1 MTSTVDPI
9 LAGVSDAIGCRDVV
23 VVGASAGGVESLI
36 AFVRALEPDLPATI
50 LVVLHVPASGAS
62 ALPPIL
68 ERAGTLPVDV
78 AVSNQELQ
86 QGRIVIAPPDR
97 HLVVVDNHLR
107 TSHGPRENGHRP
119 AIDVLFRSAARA
131 CGPRVIAVVLSGSL
145 DDGTAGAI
153 AVKERGG
160 LVLAQDP
167 ADAAYPGMPE
177 SAIKHVEVTEIA
189 TAAELS
195 AIVGRLCR
203 TPATPNEEIAVPDLV
218 MAEVEM
224 AGLGDLS
231 TGEDQPAHQQAG
243 FGCPECHGALFK
255 IENGG
260 LLRFR
265 CRLGHA
271 WSWHALLLEQG
282 QALENALWMALHTL
296 EEKAGLSQQLA
307 ERAASRGSVW
317 SHERFTEQAYE
328 ATRSAALVRR
338 LLESPSTDAP
348 RVEID
353 PGVESAHHG

>member
-1 MTSTVDPI
+1 MTSTADPI
-9 LAGVSDAIGCRDVV
+9 LAGVSDAIGCRDIV

-68 ERAGTLPVDV
+68 ERAGPLPVDV

-153 AVKERGG
+153 AIKRRGG

-189 TAAELS
+189 TATELG

-218 MAEVEM
+218 IAEIEM
-224 AGLGDLS
+224 AGSGDLL
-231 TGEDQPAHQQAG
+231 TAEHEPAGQPAG
-243 FGCPECHGALFK
+243 FGCPECRGALFK

-271 WSWHALLLEQG
+271 WSWHALLEQG
-282 QALENALWMALHTL
+282 QALENALWMALRTL
-296 EEKAGLSQQLA
+296 EEKAGLSLQLA

-317 SHERFTEQAYE
+317 SHERFSEQANE
-328 ATRSAALVRR
+328 ASRSAALVRR
-338 LLESPSTDAP
+338 LLESPSTQAP
-348 RVEID
+348 GVEID
-353 PGVESAHHG
+353 TGVESAHHG

>member
-1 MTSTVDPI
+1 MR
-9 LAGVSDAIGCRDVV
+9 LDAATLSLS
-23 VVGASAGGVESLI
+23 GASAGGVESLI
-36 AFVRALEPDLPATI
+36 AFVRGLEPELPATI

-78 AVSNQELQ
+78 AVSSQELQ

-177 SAIKHVEVTEIA
+177 STIKHVEVTEIA

-218 MAEVEM
+218 VAEVEM
-224 AGLGDLS
+224 AGSGNLL
-231 TGEDQPAHQQAG
+231 TAEDERAGQPAG
-243 FGCPECHGALFK
+243 FGCPELSRRPVQDR
-255 IENGG
+255 E
-260 LLRFR
+260 RR
-265 CRLGHA
+265 PP
-271 WSWHALLLEQG
+271 
-282 QALENALWMALHTL
+282 TL
-296 EEKAGLSQQLA
+296 PLQTRPRMVVA
-307 ERAASRGSVW
+307 
-317 SHERFTEQAYE
+317 
-328 ATRSAALVRR
+328 RSAARARPGARECIVDGLAHLGGEGGIEPATGRTRCVPRQRLV
-338 LLESPSTDAP
+338 P
-348 RVEID
+348 RTV
-353 PGVESAHHG
+353 H